1 MKNEWELSD
10 YEIIKDLKNEHKK
23 LPVIAIL
30 LIVIIII
37 VICKFK
43 FYIFENQSLLK
54 EEDNYLL
61 ILPSKKIPFYGSI
74 NDIYINQKKYNYE
87 IINIDSNYTNINNNI
102 YQNVYIRVNGYKTD
116 SIITEC
122 SFLKDDKTL
131 FQKIVEFITGGKND
145 KTR

>member
-1 MKNEWELSD
+1 MKNEWELED
-10 YEIIKDLKNEHKK
+10 YEIIKDLKNEHKI
-23 LPVIAIL
+23 LPVVSIL
-30 LIVIIII
+30 LIVLIII

-43 FYIFENQSLLK
+43 LYIYENQSLLK

-61 ILPSKKIPFYGSI
+61 ILPSKKVPFYES
-74 NDIYINQKKYNYE
+74 NHDIYINQKKYNYE
-87 IINIDSNYTNINNNI
+87 IVNIDSNYTNIDNNI
-102 YQNVYIRVNGYKTD
+102 YQNVYIKVNGYKTD

>member
-1 MKNEWELSD
+1 MKNEWELED
-10 YEIIKDLKNEHKK
+10 YEIIKDLKNEHKI
-23 LPVIAIL
+23 LPVVSIL
-30 LIVIIII
+30 LIVLIII

-43 FYIFENQSLLK
+43 LYIYENQSLLK

-61 ILPSKKIPFYGSI
+61 ILPSKKVPFYES
-74 NDIYINQKKYNYE
+74 NHDIYINQKKYNYE
-87 IINIDSNYTNINNNI
+87 IINIDSNYTNIDNNI
-102 YQNVYIRVNGYKTD
+102 YQNVYIKVNGYKTD